1 MPSLRLT
8 ESCEMYKRSLEE
20 LFDDENRFVD
30 FLRYSGRFYKL
41 PFTHA
46 ATLYRYNP
54 DAEMWADYE
63 TWKRYGNNV
72 LRNQRSSAVHI
83 GGNQLKHYFE
93 IGQTTHTTTP
103 YQWSINKAVLQDFLS
118 EVNLSENK
126 TYRSLASYI
135 NRHVEQWTSDHAEDI
150 LKSFNISSDGKAQ
163 FLKSFCTLAETVVSA
178 RCEHNSTYKYRVPDV
193 PDLTALKTLQS
204 PEDLERICGFVQ
216 TAAKTV
222 LLGIERKVTKII
234 NLQRS
239 EQNEQHNREV
249 SQERREAGN
258 DMVRGGTEALSEVR
272 LRREA
277 GDNVS
282 TGHTNVDIQSD
293 NRSDN
298 GHSDEETAGRT
309 DREVRQEVAE
319 VYGGKQSRNDTAP
332 SGQLTLGDYSEGDR
346 QGSRG
351 VVSDT
356 GRSVSHAEPT
366 PDGIYGNGEVGKNEA
381 DGNRPRDN
389 DTDSPSVPGII
400 EQSNIET
407 QTAEISEEIPAV
419 SAIPENQH
427 KSTVVINAFGGAG
440 AGKTTACLHIAA
452 ELKKRGYVAEYVPEY
467 AKELVWDKN
476 FELLDGSEKNQR
488 IILNEQRKRLDRL
501 IGQVDFVVTDAPLLL
516 NGVYLKETDNK
527 EEYCKKLLED
537 FNAYNNFNFV
547 VKRDP
552 ANFEQ
557 EGRIHTLEESI
568 SVDVEVENLLKSN
581 QLFFGKYDHSHLDD
595 VVDNSIKTFQRK
607 LSISEAAF
615 ATSEENK
622 TKEETEVRFNSVDF
636 EKLIP
641 SHMRFKEVNLVN
653 GNEIYWVT
661 QDIFSPNDL
670 KEFQQAIRNYDG
682 NIKKFYVTP
691 RDLSPH
697 YTFEEDL
704 ANKVLATV
712 TPDEILQDDYIK
724 AIEKSGLGIAFEA
737 AESEE
742 NDLNTTP
749 IGDDVVEIYQLKD
762 DENLRDYRF
771 VSLEQLH
778 KDGHNVESE
787 NYKPVYSFN
796 LKNGETLEDIYDKFN
811 ISRPDDFNGHS
822 LSMGDIIVIKQN
834 GKTTAHYVDRI
845 GFAEVPEFFL
855 SREQKTA
862 EMSTVTAYRVGDF
875 YEFFG
880 QDAKTVAERLN
891 LALTRRGDTPMT
903 GIPTHVFDFDDYM
916 DKLSEMQINVK
927 VGNIKEVEHLF
938 KPKDDKSATAEENQ
952 TKEETEVRFN
962 SVDFEKLIPSNMR
975 FKQVDLVNG
984 NEIYWVT
991 QDIFSPND
999 LKAFQQAVR
1008 NYDGNIK
1015 KFYVTPR
1022 DLSPHYTFEEDLTN
1036 SVLAT
1041 VTPDEILQDDY
1052 IKAIEKSGLGIAFE
1066 GAESEEND
1074 LNTTPIGDDDYF
1086 FNRPEAEE
1094 YEAIYYN
1101 PYADAGGQFVIMH
1114 LPYDLIAEAN
1124 KNTDTVDAFYEYL
1137 DEHAKTELV
1146 DLGTPEYEAML
1157 DEYAAPHPDFIGR
1170 NSDVMDKLVQSS
1182 RATYITEPELSDR
1195 EKRFMELDI
1204 APIMAKSSL
1213 AWDEI
1218 EDLGYVFFEDNY
1230 TEKNSPSD
1238 KAVYGNG
1245 MHEPEVFK
1253 IAAMFRNGDDIS
1265 KELAIGLFGTNSK
1278 WYYNFNE
1285 SYDVEITD
1293 QGFLLTCDNVQRE
1306 VSFKELSDS
1315 FLKYF
1320 KDEYMDIEKQ
1330 RAKEKLD
1337 TVTQSNQQ
1345 HNFHITDDTSL
1356 NSWGGEKTRYNKNIE
1371 AIKLLHDLENSG
1383 RTATAEEQQVLAQY
1397 AGWGGVSK
1405 AFDPNNTS
1413 WEKEYNELKELL
1425 TPEEY
1430 AAAKSS
1436 INNAH
1441 FTNPEIIRAMYKAL
1455 ENMGIKDG
1463 NILEPSMGVG
1473 NFFGCLPKAMQ
1484 DCKLY
1489 GVELDSITGRI
1500 AKQLYPKADIQIK
1513 GFEKAEFP
1521 DNYFSAAIGNVPFGN
1536 YGVADKN
1543 YDKHNFLIHD
1553 YFFAKALDKV
1563 AANGI
1568 VAFITSKG
1576 TLDKQNSKV
1585 REYLA
1590 QHADLVGA
1598 IRLPNNAFK
1607 GSANTEVTSDIIFL
1621 RKREKAPVEMP
1632 DWVYVGENADG
1643 IPINQYF
1650 VDNPDMILGKM
1661 ERTSG
1666 RFGEDIVCTPIEDAD
1681 LASQLDRAVAKLKID
1696 TALKIKAVSQDKEN
1710 GIIPATD
1717 DVRNFTYTI
1726 IDNKIYFREN
1736 GQMTEVPAN
1745 AKKFDRIK
1753 GLIELRETL
1762 RHLIDIQT
1770 QGCTDIELTSV
1781 QAQLEKQYNSF
1792 VEKYGYIND
1801 RQNSAVFS
1809 DDDDYNTLCS
1819 IELIDPESKK
1829 VEKAAIFSQRTV
1841 KPLITI
1847 KHVDTPQEAMQVS
1860 LDVKGKIDMPYM
1872 AELCSRSVEQLTD
1885 ELIKD
1890 GLIYRSPDTME
1901 YEDYSE
1907 YLSGNVRQKLRTAEL
1922 YAQTYPEFERN
1933 VNALKNVIPPT
1944 INAGEIHAA
1953 LGVSWVD
1960 TADYEKFM
1968 MEYAHANKYNIS
1980 PLVRTYSGEY
1990 KVPHKNTD
1998 TSISATSTY
2007 GTKRMS
2013 SYAIFENLLNNRDLI
2028 VRDALLDPDGGKTR
2042 YVINQ
2047 KETQYAKEKGRQM
2060 QEAFAKW
2067 LWQDPD
2073 RRQKYVDRYNEL
2085 FNSIVGREFDGSH
2098 QTFPGMSPYIELKA
2112 HQKDAIARAK
2122 YGGNTLFAHAV
2133 GAGKSFEMI
2142 ASVMEKQRLGL
2153 INKACVAVPKALVG
2167 QMAAEWLR
2175 LYPQAK
2181 LLVATEKDFTKDN
2194 RQKFIARCCTGDYA
2208 AVIMSYEQ
2216 FEKIPMSLE
2225 YQKQFIEREINVLT
2239 NNIQSLKSSGTYGYD
2254 AASKTSIKDMEMQ
2267 RKKLQA
2273 RLIKLIEGGKTKDT
2287 SLSFEQLGF
2296 DCMVIDEAHN
2306 YKNGL
2311 IVTKMQGVSGVQ
2323 SSPAQKSEDMLM
2335 KTTYLNETS
2344 GCKNII
2350 FATGTP
2356 VSNSMSELY
2365 TMQRYLRPDLLAA
2378 SGIQNFDDWAS
2389 NFGEVVSQLELKP
2402 AGDGYRPKK
2411 RFAKFVNLPE
2421 LMQMYKE
2428 FADIKTSDSLNL
2440 PVPDIKGGKPQ
2451 TIVASPNDFQ
2461 KEYLQILAQRSE
2473 RIHSG
2478 AVDPSEDNM
2487 LKITHEARLLGLD
2500 ARTLNPEAENSP
2512 NSKVNLCIDK
2522 IMEIYQKTSADKG
2535 VQAVFCDIAINN
2547 TDGRFSVYDYIKEEL
2562 IKRGIPKDEIC
2573 FAGDAKDQ
2581 KQRNEMQAQLRAGSK
2596 RIVLASTSKL
2606 GTGANIQTRLAAL
2619 HHLDIPWKPSDLEQR
2634 NGRIV
2639 RQGNMFKEVEIY
2651 NYVTE
2656 NTFDAYMLN
2665 IVVNKQKFISQLM
2678 SNSKTTARTCEDV
2691 DELVLNYAE
2700 MQALATGDPRI
2711 KEKIE
2716 LDGEVAKL
2724 RTLESEH
2731 LNEIYRLQ
2739 DFVVGGNHRLIT
2751 LENQLEMCKQ
2761 DAAFA
2766 QEHTLPEGQFSIHLL
2781 GKEYA
2786 ERKDAATVLQKQIL
2800 DCMTSDG
2807 EKNIGTYRGF
2817 NVSISREAVGYSTAG
2832 FCYSYVPYIH
2842 LQNGGTKYSAE
2853 LQEESSDVGI
2863 GNITRLENV
2872 VKFSIDRKIKDL
2884 EKNISDLKTDI
2895 QEAERTKD
2903 LPFELAEEL
2912 QQKSE
2917 RLSQLN
2923 AELNLG
2929 KIDES
2934 IMENEPSADKSFE
2947 KDNLKSDKKH
2957 GDVRR

>member
-41 PFTHA
+41 PFSHV

-93 IGQTTHTTTP
+93 IGQTTHTTNP

-150 LKSFNISSDGKAQ
+150 LKSFNIPSDGKAQ

-178 RCEHNSTYKYRVPDV
+178 RCEHNSTYKYKVPDV
-193 PDLTALKTLQS
+193 PDLTAIKTLKS

-351 VVSDT
+351 IVSDT
-356 GRSVSHAEPT
+356 GRSVSQAEPT

-389 DTDSPSVPGII
+389 DTNSPSVSGII

-407 QTAEISEEIPAV
+407 QTAEISEEVPAV
-419 SAIPENQH
+419 SMSEIDTAI
-427 KSTVVINAFGGAG
+427 
-440 AGKTTACLHIAA
+440 
-452 ELKKRGYVAEYVPEY
+452 
-467 AKELVWDKN
+467 
-476 FELLDGSEKNQR
+476 
-488 IILNEQRKRLDRL
+488 RL
-501 IGQVDFVVTDAPLLL
+501 I
-516 NGVYLKETDNK
+516 N
-527 EEYCKKLLED
+527 EYCEKEFGSQAD
-537 FNAYNNFNFV
+537 FS
-547 VKRDP
+547 DMT
-552 ANFEQ
+552 
-557 EGRIHTLEESI
+557 H
-568 SVDVEVENLLKSN
+568 VD
-581 QLFFGKYDHSHLDD
+581 
-595 VVDNSIKTFQRK
+595 I
-607 LSISEAAF
+607 AF
-615 ATSEENK
+615 T
-622 TKEETEVRFNSVDF
+622 TDEETELTIQVYADLENFSIVKEYNGTKVSIDNFASLDEMTFVLGNLEFDTLVALSDE
-636 EKLIP
+636 EKA
-641 SHMRFKEVNLVN
+641 MV
-653 GNEIYWVT
+653 
-661 QDIFSPNDL
+661 
-670 KEFQQAIRNYDG
+670 
-682 NIKKFYVTP
+682 KF
-691 RDLSPH
+691 D
-697 YTFEEDL
+697 
-704 ANKVLATV
+704 
-712 TPDEILQDDYIK
+712 
-724 AIEKSGLGIAFEA
+724 
-737 AESEE
+737 
-742 NDLNTTP
+742 DLNTTP
-749 IGDDVVEIYQLKD
+749 IGDDDYFFNRPEAEEYEAIYYNPYADAGGQFVIMHLPYDLIAEANKNTDTVDAFCEYLDEHAKTELVDLGTPEYEAMLDEYAAPHPDFIGRNSDVMDKLVAQAIGKDYVSVNDIPTITCEWSESEYFENGRTYTVREFDEIMKRADTEKVEGRKAALEKYGSWENWYNSGDEEYSRFLGYDKTKFTVNLPDGTSFSERQDIGDGDGGVIDFLRQFDVYNNAVSILEKAAYGDDITQPIVEIYQLND

-778 KDGHNVESE
+778 KDGHNVESK

-811 ISRPDDFNGHS
+811 ISRPDDFKGHS

-999 LKAFQQAVR
+999 LEAFQQAVR

-1015 KFYVTPR
+1015 KFYVTSR
-1022 DLSPHYTFEEDLTN
+1022 SLSPSYKFEDDRAN
-1036 SVLAT
+1036 RVIVT

-1052 IKAIEKSGLGIAFE
+1052 LKAIEKAGLGE
-1066 GAESEEND
+1066 YLTPGREEN
-1074 LNTTPIGDDDYF
+1074 
-1086 FNRPEAEE
+1086 
-1094 YEAIYYN
+1094 
-1101 PYADAGGQFVIMH
+1101 
-1114 LPYDLIAEAN
+1114 
-1124 KNTDTVDAFYEYL
+1124 
-1137 DEHAKTELV
+1137 
-1146 DLGTPEYEAML
+1146 
-1157 DEYAAPHPDFIGR
+1157 
-1170 NSDVMDKLVQSS
+1170 
-1182 RATYITEPELSDR
+1182 RATYSTKPED
-1195 EKRFMELDI
+1195 
-1204 APIMAKSSL
+1204 
-1213 AWDEI
+1213 
-1218 EDLGYVFFEDNY
+1218 DL
-1230 TEKNSPSD
+1230 P
-1238 KAVYGNG
+1238 
-1245 MHEPEVFK
+1245 
-1253 IAAMFRNGDDIS
+1253 R
-1265 KELAIGLFGTNSK
+1265 
-1278 WYYNFNE
+1278 
-1285 SYDVEITD
+1285 
-1293 QGFLLTCDNVQRE
+1293 
-1306 VSFKELSDS
+1306 
-1315 FLKYF
+1315 
-1320 KDEYMDIEKQ
+1320 
-1330 RAKEKLD
+1330 
-1337 TVTQSNQQ
+1337 
-1345 HNFHITDDTSL
+1345 NFHITDDTSL

-1383 RTATAEEQQVLAQY
+1383 RTATYEEQQVLAQY

-1455 ENMGIKDG
+1455 GNMGIKDG

-1500 AKQLYPKADIQIK
+1500 AKQLYPEADIQIK
-1513 GFEKAEFP
+1513 GFEKADFP

-1666 RFGEDIVCTPIEDAD
+1666 RFGEDIVCTPIEGAD
-1681 LASQLDRAVAKLKID
+1681 LASQLDRAVSKLKID

-1762 RHLIDIQT
+1762 RDLITIQA
-1770 QGCTDIELTSV
+1770 QNCTDDELKSA
-1781 QAQLEKQYNSF
+1781 QAQLEKQYDSF
-1792 VEKYGYIND
+1792 VEKFGYIND
-1801 RQNSAVFS
+1801 RQNNAVFS

-1819 IELIDPESKK
+1819 LEVIDPESKK
-1829 VEKAAIFSQRTV
+1829 TEKAAIFSQRTV
-1841 KPLITI
+1841 KPNII
-1847 KHVDTPQEAMQVS
+1847 IEHVDTPQEAMQVS
-1860 LDVKGKIDMPYM
+1860 LDTKGKIDLPYM
-1872 AELCSRSVEQLTD
+1872 ADLCSRSVEQLTD
-1885 ELIKD
+1885 ELVKD
-1890 GLIYRSPDTME
+1890 GIIYRSPDTME

-1960 TADYEKFM
+1960 VADYEKFM
-1968 MEYAHANKYNIS
+1968 MEYAHANKDSIS

-1998 TSISATSTY
+1998 TSITATSTY

-2013 SYAIFENLLNNRDLI
+2013 SYAIFENLLNKRDLI
-2028 VRDALLDPDGGKTR
+2028 VRDALLDTDGKTR

-2047 KETQYAKEKGRQM
+2047 KETQFAKEKGRQM

-2067 LWQDPD
+2067 LWQDPE

-2098 QTFPGMSPYIELKA
+2098 QTFPGMSPYIELKK

-2225 YQKQFIEREINVLT
+2225 YQKQFIESEINVLT
-2239 NNIQSLKSSGTYGYD
+2239 NSIQSLKSSSGIYGYD
-2254 AASKTSIKDMEMQ
+2254 TATKTSIKDMEIQ

-2273 RLIKLIEGGKTKDT
+2273 RLIKLIEGGGKTKDT

-2500 ARTLNPEAENSP
+2500 ARTLNPDAENSP
-2512 NSKVNLCIDK
+2512 NSKVNLCIEK

-2581 KQRNEMQAQLRAGSK
+2581 KQRNDMQAQLRSGAK

-2656 NTFDAYMLN
+2656 DTFDAYMLN

-2678 SNSKTTARTCEDV
+2678 SSDKAAARTCEDV

-2739 DFVVGGNHRLIT
+2739 DFVVGGNHKLIV

-2766 QEHTLPEGQFSIHLL
+2766 QEHTLPEGQFSINLL

-2800 DCMTSDG
+2800 ACMTSDG

-2853 LQEESSDVGI
+2853 LQAESSDVGI

-2872 VKFSIDRKIKDL
+2872 VKFSIDKKIKDL

-2923 AELNLG
+2923 AELNLD

>member
-1 MPSLRLT
+1 MSSLRLT
-8 ESCEMYKRSLEE
+8 ESCEMYKCSLKE

-41 PFTHA
+41 PFNHV

-72 LRNQRSSAVHI
+72 LRNQRSSAVHT

-103 YQWSINKAVLQDFLS
+103 YQWSLNKAVLQDFLS

-150 LKSFNISSDGKAQ
+150 LKSFNVSSDSKSQ
-163 FLKSFCTLAETVVSA
+163 FLKSFCTLAETIVSA
-178 RCEHNSTYKYRVPDV
+178 RCEHNSTYKYKVPDV
-193 PDLTALKTLQS
+193 PDLTALKTLKS
-204 PEDLERICGFVQ
+204 PEDLERICGFAH

-222 LLGIERKVTKII
+222 LLDIERKVTKII

-258 DMVRGGTEALSEVR
+258 DMVRGGSEALSEVR

-282 TGHTNVDIQSD
+282 IGYTNVDIQSD
-293 NRSDN
+293 NRRDN
-298 GHSDEETAGRT
+298 RRSDEETAGRT
-309 DREVRQEVAE
+309 DRKVRQEVAT
-319 VYGGKQSRNDTAP
+319 VYGGQPSRNDTAP

-351 VVSDT
+351 IVSDT
-356 GRSVSHAEPT
+356 GRSVSQAEPT

-389 DTDSPSVPGII
+389 DTNSPSVSGII

-407 QTAEISEEIPAV
+407 QTAEISEEVPAV
-419 SAIPENQH
+419 
-427 KSTVVINAFGGAG
+427 
-440 AGKTTACLHIAA
+440 
-452 ELKKRGYVAEYVPEY
+452 
-467 AKELVWDKN
+467 
-476 FELLDGSEKNQR
+476 
-488 IILNEQRKRLDRL
+488 
-501 IGQVDFVVTDAPLLL
+501 
-516 NGVYLKETDNK
+516 
-527 EEYCKKLLED
+527 
-537 FNAYNNFNFV
+537 
-547 VKRDP
+547 
-552 ANFEQ
+552 
-557 EGRIHTLEESI
+557 
-568 SVDVEVENLLKSN
+568 
-581 QLFFGKYDHSHLDD
+581 
-595 VVDNSIKTFQRK
+595 
-607 LSISEAAF
+607 SISEAAF
-615 ATSEENK
+615 ETAEENK
-622 TKEETEVRFNSVDF
+622 TKEEAEVRFNSVDF
-636 EKLIP
+636 EKLLP
-641 SHMRFKEVNLVN
+641 SYMRFKEVN
-653 GNEIYWVT
+653 
-661 QDIFSPNDL
+661 
-670 KEFQQAIRNYDG
+670 
-682 NIKKFYVTP
+682 
-691 RDLSPH
+691 
-697 YTFEEDL
+697 
-704 ANKVLATV
+704 
-712 TPDEILQDDYIK
+712 
-724 AIEKSGLGIAFEA
+724 
-737 AESEE
+737 
-742 NDLNTTP
+742 
-749 IGDDVVEIYQLKD
+749 
-762 DENLRDYRF
+762 
-771 VSLEQLH
+771 
-778 KDGHNVESE
+778 
-787 NYKPVYSFN
+787 
-796 LKNGETLEDIYDKFN
+796 
-811 ISRPDDFNGHS
+811 
-822 LSMGDIIVIKQN
+822 
-834 GKTTAHYVDRI
+834 
-845 GFAEVPEFFL
+845 
-855 SREQKTA
+855 
-862 EMSTVTAYRVGDF
+862 
-875 YEFFG
+875 
-880 QDAKTVAERLN
+880 
-891 LALTRRGDTPMT
+891 
-903 GIPTHVFDFDDYM
+903 
-916 DKLSEMQINVK
+916 
-927 VGNIKEVEHLF
+927 
-938 KPKDDKSATAEENQ
+938 
-952 TKEETEVRFN
+952 
-962 SVDFEKLIPSNMR
+962 
-975 FKQVDLVNG
+975 LVNG

-1052 IKAIEKSGLGIAFE
+1052 IKAIEKSGLGEYLTPAR
-1066 GAESEEND
+1066 EEND

-1157 DEYAAPHPDFIGR
+1157 DEYATPHPDFIGR
-1170 NSDVMDKLVQSS
+1170 NSDVMDKLVAQAIGKDYVSVNDIPTITCEWSESEYFENGRTYTVREFDEIMKRADTEKVEGRKAALEKYGSWENWYNSGDEEYSRFLGYDKTKFTVNLPDGTSFSERQDIGDGDGGVIDFLRQFDGYNNAVSILEKAAYGDDITQPIVEIYQLNDDENLRDYRFVSLEQLHKDGHNVESENYKPVYSFNLKNGETLEDIYDKFNISRPDDFKGHSLSMGDIIVIKQNGKTTAHYVDRIGFAEVPEFFLSRKQETVLKDDKSS
-1182 RATYITEPELSDR
+1182 RATYSTKPED
-1195 EKRFMELDI
+1195 
-1204 APIMAKSSL
+1204 
-1213 AWDEI
+1213 
-1218 EDLGYVFFEDNY
+1218 DL
-1230 TEKNSPSD
+1230 P
-1238 KAVYGNG
+1238 
-1245 MHEPEVFK
+1245 
-1253 IAAMFRNGDDIS
+1253 R
-1265 KELAIGLFGTNSK
+1265 
-1278 WYYNFNE
+1278 
-1285 SYDVEITD
+1285 
-1293 QGFLLTCDNVQRE
+1293 
-1306 VSFKELSDS
+1306 
-1315 FLKYF
+1315 
-1320 KDEYMDIEKQ
+1320 
-1330 RAKEKLD
+1330 
-1337 TVTQSNQQ
+1337 
-1345 HNFHITDDTSL
+1345 NFHITDDTSL

-1430 AAAKSS
+1430 TAAKSS

-1455 ENMGIKDG
+1455 GNMGIKDG

-1473 NFFGCLPKAMQ
+1473 NFFGCLPETMQ

-1500 AKQLYPKADIQIK
+1500 AKQLYPEADIQIK
-1513 GFEKAEFP
+1513 GFEKADFP

-1666 RFGEDIVCTPIEDAD
+1666 RFGEDIVCTPIEGAD

-1696 TALKIKAVSQDKEN
+1696 TALKIKAVSQDKER
-1710 GIIPATD
+1710 GVIPATE

-1726 IDNKIYFREN
+1726 IDNKIFFREN

-1745 AKKFDRIK
+1745 AKKYDRIK

-1762 RHLIDIQT
+1762 RDLITIQA
-1770 QGCTDIELTSV
+1770 QNCTDDELKSA
-1781 QAQLEKQYNSF
+1781 QAQLEKQYDSF
-1792 VEKYGYIND
+1792 VEKFGYIND
-1801 RQNSAVFS
+1801 RQNNAVFS

-1819 IELIDPESKK
+1819 LEVIDPESKK
-1829 VEKAAIFSQRTV
+1829 TEKAAIFSQRTV
-1841 KPLITI
+1841 KPNII
-1847 KHVDTPQEAMQVS
+1847 IEHVDTPQEAMQVS
-1860 LDVKGKIDMPYM
+1860 LDTKGKIDLPYM
-1872 AELCSRSVEQLTD
+1872 ADLCSRSVEQLTD
-1885 ELIKD
+1885 ELVKD
-1890 GLIYRSPDTME
+1890 GIIYRSPDTME

-2013 SYAIFENLLNNRDLI
+2013 SYAIFENLLNKRDLI
-2028 VRDALLDPDGGKTR
+2028 VRDALLDTDGKTR

-2047 KETQYAKEKGRQM
+2047 KETQFAKEKGRQM

-2098 QTFPGMSPYIELKA
+2098 QTFPGMSPYIELKK

-2181 LLVATEKDFTKDN
+2181 LIVATEKDFTKDN

-2225 YQKQFIEREINVLT
+2225 YQKQFIESEINVLT
-2239 NNIQSLKSSGTYGYD
+2239 NSIQSLKSSSGIYGYD
-2254 AASKTSIKDMEMQ
+2254 TATKTSIKDMEIQ

-2273 RLIKLIEGGKTKDT
+2273 RLVKLIEGGKTKDT

-2323 SSPAQKSEDMLM
+2323 SSPAQKSEDTLM

-2356 VSNSMSELY
+2356 Y
-2365 TMQRYLRPDLLAA
+2365 ATP
-2378 SGIQNFDDWAS
+2378 
-2389 NFGEVVSQLELKP
+2389 SQQL
-2402 AGDGYRPKK
+2402 
-2411 RFAKFVNLPE
+2411 
-2421 LMQMYKE
+2421 
-2428 FADIKTSDSLNL
+2428 
-2440 PVPDIKGGKPQ
+2440 Q
-2451 TIVASPNDFQ
+2451 TA
-2461 KEYLQILAQRSE
+2461 
-2473 RIHSG
+2473 
-2478 AVDPSEDNM
+2478 
-2487 LKITHEARLLGLD
+2487 
-2500 ARTLNPEAENSP
+2500 
-2512 NSKVNLCIDK
+2512 
-2522 IMEIYQKTSADKG
+2522 
-2535 VQAVFCDIAINN
+2535 
-2547 TDGRFSVYDYIKEEL
+2547 
-2562 IKRGIPKDEIC
+2562 
-2573 FAGDAKDQ
+2573 
-2581 KQRNEMQAQLRAGSK
+2581 
-2596 RIVLASTSKL
+2596 
-2606 GTGANIQTRLAAL
+2606 
-2619 HHLDIPWKPSDLEQR
+2619 
-2634 NGRIV
+2634 
-2639 RQGNMFKEVEIY
+2639 
-2651 NYVTE
+2651 
-2656 NTFDAYMLN
+2656 
-2665 IVVNKQKFISQLM
+2665 
-2678 SNSKTTARTCEDV
+2678 
-2691 DELVLNYAE
+2691 
-2700 MQALATGDPRI
+2700 
-2711 KEKIE
+2711 
-2716 LDGEVAKL
+2716 
-2724 RTLESEH
+2724 
-2731 LNEIYRLQ
+2731 
-2739 DFVVGGNHRLIT
+2739 
-2751 LENQLEMCKQ
+2751 
-2761 DAAFA
+2761 
-2766 QEHTLPEGQFSIHLL
+2766 
-2781 GKEYA
+2781 
-2786 ERKDAATVLQKQIL
+2786 
-2800 DCMTSDG
+2800 
-2807 EKNIGTYRGF
+2807 
-2817 NVSISREAVGYSTAG
+2817 
-2832 FCYSYVPYIH
+2832 
-2842 LQNGGTKYSAE
+2842 
-2853 LQEESSDVGI
+2853 
-2863 GNITRLENV
+2863 
-2872 VKFSIDRKIKDL
+2872 
-2884 EKNISDLKTDI
+2884 
-2895 QEAERTKD
+2895 
-2903 LPFELAEEL
+2903 
-2912 QQKSE
+2912 
-2917 RLSQLN
+2917 
-2923 AELNLG
+2923 
-2929 KIDES
+2929 
-2934 IMENEPSADKSFE
+2934 
-2947 KDNLKSDKKH
+2947 
-2957 GDVRR
+2957 